1 MFGGSRHTADIH
13 TSIRKACTIE
23 DSASKRKHVRA
34 CIVYT
39 WDHKSSKEFWESLKV
54 LPLKDNDIQL
64 FKALILIHK
73 VLQEGHPSCLIGG
86 FKNMNWI
93 SNLDTLRTMDRR
105 FQVLIP
111 EYVNYILQKL
121 RFHHNHRGF
130 NGTFEYEEY
139 ISLRTVSDPN
149 EGYDAI
155 LDLLSL
161 QDALDSF
168 GRDIF
173 KSVRSDQSEC
183 IISALVPIVA
193 ETYGIYKFLIS
204 MLRAMYSTADSIE
217 VLEPL
222 KSKFISQHERLYDL
236 YAQCSNIKY
245 LATLI
250 NIPKLPYDVPSL
262 IVNDSDNVSND
273 LPPLREQ
280 KTAATNFSSTP
291 VSNDYDDRALPQ
303 IQQQQQQQPITTQPT
318 GAINNQFIEQQQAYE
333 LQQQQLEQQR
343 QAALQQQQQQ
353 LFQQQQLYE
362 EQQRKQ
368 IEAQQLAQQQ
378 LLLDQSQRQA
388 QGKVAELE
396 RDILT
401 LKGQYDNDQLMLQS
415 YDQKVQALEKE
426 LETTTLSAQ
435 QQMASKD
442 EQLNY
447 LQEQVDYWKNKYES
461 LAKLYSQLRTEHL
474 NLLAKSKKVQQK
486 AASAQEAI
494 EKREKLERDMKAKN
508 IELADLIK
516 ERDRARLDLD
526 RFKSGSKGDLQSLQL
541 EKDDLER
548 KLATL
553 DRAQSANLTAI
564 FNQHNKEIQD
574 LQDKLNSVSLNS
586 PNDNKL
592 QELEEKL
599 QERDIEIEMI
609 QQTMG
614 DTIKDLVNQQ
624 KNHESS
630 TDKQLDNV
638 LGKGLKKIIDLI
650 DAILKS
656 GIKRIQDSVFELD
669 SPMQAGNTNASPEY
683 LASLIEKSSGLSTD
697 FALSFNSFLV
707 DGVNGDAATVIDSV
721 TNFTTSIGD
730 ILLDTKGLTRLTKSD
745 DFQDDLVDTARDVAE
760 ISEIYLE
767 SLFQKNIESLSIDDK
782 TDVVINGN
790 IDVQEVL
797 QSLNQLIESLKIP
810 STKFDLNKV
819 TGNLSDVVDKE
830 MSHASKVIENASSHL
845 ISLLNQ
851 PFDPSMSSIDIE
863 VNKSILA
870 SASAIITAIKFLIEA
885 SIEAQQEIVNN
896 GRGSNSRTS
905 FYKKNNRWTEGLISA
920 AKSIAYTTN
929 TLIGIADGVLQNK
942 HTNEEL
948 IVASR
953 EVAASTAQLVS
964 AARVKSQF
972 MSKTQD
978 KLEDASKKVNLA
990 CKQLVTQVNQ
1000 LISSKNELTE
1010 IDYSKL
1016 SIHEN
1021 KTAEMEQQ
1029 VEILKLENAL
1039 NSARKRL
1046 GDIRKYSY
1054 RDGDSD
1060 EE

>member
-1 MFGGSRHTADIH
+1 MFGSSRHKADIQ
-13 TSIRKACTIE
+13 TSIKKACTIE
-23 DSASKRKHVRA
+23 ETAPKRKHVRA

-39 WDHKSSKEFWESLKV
+39 WDHKSSKEFWETLKIM
-54 LPLKDNDIQL
+54 PLKDNDVQL

-93 SNLDTLRTMDRR
+93 SNLDTLHTTDRR
-105 FQVLIP
+105 FQILIP
-111 EYVNYILQKL
+111 EYVNYLLQKL

-161 QDALDSF
+161 QDSLDSF

-173 KSVRSDQSEC
+173 KTIRKDHSEC

-204 MLRAMYSTADSIE
+204 MLRAMYKTSDSPD

-222 KSKFISQHERLYDL
+222 KSKFINQHERLYDF
-236 YAQCSNIKY
+236 YAQCSTIKY

-250 NIPKLPYDVPSL
+250 TIPKLPYDAPPL
-262 IVNDSDNVSND
+262 IVDDDTDVQPD
-273 LPPLREQ
+273 LPPLKEQ
-280 KTAATNFSSTP
+280 KTAATTYSTP
-291 VSNDYDDRALPQ
+291 PNSNDFDEPLP
-303 IQQQQQQQPITTQPT
+303 QQQQQQQPIATQPT
-318 GAINNQFIEQQQAYE
+318 GIVTNAFIQQQQAYE

-353 LFQQQQLYE
+353 LAQQQQYWE

-368 IEAQQLAQQQ
+368 AEAQQLAQQQ
-378 LLLDQSQRQA
+378 LLIDQAQRQA
-388 QGKVAELE
+388 QGKVADLE
-396 RDILT
+396 RDILA

-415 YDQKVQALEKE
+415 YDQKVQALENE
-426 LETTTLSAQ
+426 LSTTTQTAQ
-435 QQMASKD
+435 QQLASKD

-474 NLLAKSKKVQQK
+474 NLLSKSKKVQQK

-516 ERDRARLDLD
+516 ERDRAKLELE
-526 RFKSGSKGDLQSLQL
+526 RFKSGTKTDIQSLQL

-574 LQDKLNSVSLNS
+574 LQDKLKNTTLNAPTDS
-586 PNDNKL
+586 KLKDLEDKL
-592 QELEEKL
+592 QEK
-599 QERDIEIEMI
+599 DMEIEMM
-609 QQTMG
+609 QQTM
-614 DTIKDLVNQQ
+614 DETIKDLVNQQ
-624 KNHESS
+624 KLKENSN
-630 TDKQLDNV
+630 DKQLNDLKDNDI
-638 LGKGLKKIIDLI
+638 KKIIDLI

-669 SPMQAGNTNASPEY
+669 SPMQAGNLNTSPEY
-683 LASLIEKSSGLSTD
+683 LSSLIEKSSGLSTD
-697 FALSFNSFLV
+697 FASSFNSFLV
-707 DGVNGDAATVIDSV
+707 DGINGDAATVIDSV

-745 DFQDDLVDTARDVAE
+745 DFQDDLIDTARDVAE
-760 ISEIYLE
+760 ISEVYLE
-767 SLFQKNIESLSIDDK
+767 ALFHKNLDPLNIDDK
-782 TDVVINGN
+782 TDAVINGN
-790 IDVQEVL
+790 IDVQEIL
-797 QSLNQLIESLKIP
+797 QTLNQLVESLKTP
-810 STKFDLNKV
+810 SSKIDLTKVN
-819 TGNLSDVVDKE
+819 GELSDVVDKE
-830 MSHASKVIENASSHL
+830 MSNASRVIDEASTHL

-870 SASAIITAIKFLIEA
+870 SASAIITAIKYLIQA

-905 FYKKNNRWTEGLISA
+905 FYKKNNKWTEGLISA
-920 AKSIAYTTN
+920 SKSIAYTTN
-929 TLIGIADGVLQNK
+929 TLIRIADGVLQNK

-964 AARVKSQF
+964 AARVKSQY

-978 KLEDASKKVNLA
+978 KLEDASKKVNVA
-990 CKQLVTQVNQ
+990 CKQLVNQVSQ
-1000 LISSKNELTE
+1000 LISNKNELDE

-1046 GDIRKYSY
+1046 GEIRKFSY
-1054 RDGDSD
+1054 RDDESD